1 MMRTYFPVEELA
13 RDERFTTVS
22 TRERMADPR
31 TVSAGNGGDESA
43 SKRRNNNRLSPIR
56 RDATDAA
63 RALMHGIFVGEIQA
77 LEGAGRTCH
86 DFAVSN
92 VPGTGPT
99 GADSDPATGT
109 TVPFAL
115 KLDMA
120 RQAWDEARHVEISVK
135 LSDWMGTEIGQ
146 FAENT
151 VLFEA
156 ACSTDPVLRLA
167 GVNRALEGLAID
179 VFTTMKDFGSL
190 AGDPYLEF
198 CEDWML
204 ADEVTH
210 VKMGSDWLRKVTEGD
225 PARRKKALDFQNV
238 VDKLFSSGGTR
249 SDSEESPIGL
259 ARRFRELAGFT
270 DTEVEDIA
278 EVSLAALNEHKSSRA
293 AMREQAASAMAE
305 QLGSA

>member
-1 MMRTYFPVEELA
+1 MRQFFPVEELA
-13 RDERFTTVS
+13 RDERFHTITN
-22 TRERMADPR
+22 RERMGDPR
-31 TVSAGNGGDESA
+31 TVFQSSQQA
-43 SKRRNNNRLSPIR
+43 RNNNRLTPSR
-56 RDATDAA
+56 RDASDAA
-63 RALMHGIFVGEIQA
+63 RGLMHGIFVGEIQA

-86 DFAVSN
+86 DFDTSTA
-92 VPGTGPT
+92 GGGPST
-99 GADSDPATGT
+99 PD

-115 KLDMA
+115 KMDMA
-120 RQAWDEARHVEISVK
+120 RQAWDEARHVEISVM

-179 VFTTMKDFGSL
+179 VFTTMKEFGDL

-210 VKMGSDWLRKVTEGD
+210 VKMGSDWLRKVTEND
-225 PARRKKALDFQNV
+225 PERRKKALEFQSV
-238 VDKLFSSGGTR
+238 VDKLFSYGGTR

-270 DTEVEDIA
+270 DNEVEEIA
-278 EVSLAALNEHKSSRA
+278 EVSLAALNERKA
-293 AMREQAASAMAE
+293 FVAQANAPA
-305 QLGSA
+305 

>member
-1 MMRTYFPVEELA
+1 MRKFFPVEELA
-13 RDERFTTVS
+13 RDERFS
-22 TRERMADPR
+22 QINMRQSQADPR
-31 TVSAGNGGDESA
+31 NPLVGEQAG
-43 SKRRNNNRLSPIR
+43 KRPKTNRLTPDR
-56 RDATDAA
+56 ADASDAA
-63 RALMHGIFVGEIQA
+63 RSLMHGIFVGEIQA

-86 DFAVSN
+86 DFEA
-92 VPGTGPT
+92 GTGLS
-99 GADSDPATGT
+99 SD

-135 LSDWMGTEIGQ
+135 LSEWMGSEIGQ
-146 FAENT
+146 YAENT
-151 VLFEA
+151 VLFEV
-156 ACSTDPVLRLA
+156 ACSNDPVLRLA

-179 VFTTMKDFGSL
+179 VFTTMKEFGDL

-210 VKMGSDWLRKVTEGD
+210 VKMGSDWLRRITEND
-225 PARRKKALDFQNV
+225 PERRKKALEFQSV
-238 VDKLFSSGGTR
+238 VDKIFSFGGTR
-249 SDSEESPIGL
+249 SDSRESPIGL

-278 EVSLAALNEHKSSRA
+278 AVSLAALDERKAFSNSSMHDGTEPVSVA
-293 AMREQAASAMAE
+293 
-305 QLGSA
+305 

>member
-1 MMRTYFPVEELA
+1 MRKFFPVEELA
-13 RDERFTTVS
+13 RDERFS
-22 TRERMADPR
+22 QINMRQSQADPR
-31 TVSAGNGGDESA
+31 NPLVGEQAG
-43 SKRRNNNRLSPIR
+43 KRPKTNRLTPDR
-56 RDATDAA
+56 ADASDAA
-63 RALMHGIFVGEIQA
+63 RSLMHGIFVGEIQA

-86 DFAVSN
+86 DFEA
-92 VPGTGPT
+92 GTGLS
-99 GADSDPATGT
+99 SD

-135 LSDWMGTEIGQ
+135 LSEWMGSEIGQ
-146 FAENT
+146 YAENT
-151 VLFEA
+151 VLFEV
-156 ACSTDPVLRLA
+156 ACSNDPVLRLA

-179 VFTTMKDFGSL
+179 VFTTMKEFGDL

-210 VKMGSDWLRKVTEGD
+210 VKMGSDWLRRITEND
-225 PARRKKALDFQNV
+225 PERRKKALEFQSV
-238 VDKLFSSGGTR
+238 VDKIFSFGGTR
-249 SDSEESPIGL
+249 SDSQESPIGL

-278 EVSLAALNEHKSSRA
+278 AVSLAALDERKAFSNSSMHDGTEPVSVA
-293 AMREQAASAMAE
+293 
-305 QLGSA
+305 